1 MCFMSLLCNAK
12 LEPSQVLLQMPMEIR
27 GDLTLKVKP
36 IKIIDRVEKTLHN
49 KMVPLIKVMWRNSQ
63 VEEET

>member
-49 KMVPLIKVMWRNSQ
+49 KMVPLIEVIWRNSQ

>member
-36 IKIIDRVEKTLHN
+36 IKIIDRGEKTLHN

>member
-1 MCFMSLLCNAK
+1 
-12 LEPSQVLLQMPMEIR
+12 MPMEIR

-36 IKIIDRVEKTLHN
+36 IKIIDRGEKTLHN

>member
-1 MCFMSLLCNAK
+1 MCFMYLLCNAK

-27 GDLTLKVKP
+27 RDFTLKVKP
-36 IKIIDRVEKTLHN
+36 IKIIDRGDKRLHN
-49 KMVPLIKVMWRNSQ
+49 KVVPLIEVMWINSQ

>member
-1 MCFMSLLCNAK
+1 
-12 LEPSQVLLQMPMEIR
+12 MPMEIR

-49 KMVPLIKVMWRNSQ
+49 KMVPLIEVIWRNSQ